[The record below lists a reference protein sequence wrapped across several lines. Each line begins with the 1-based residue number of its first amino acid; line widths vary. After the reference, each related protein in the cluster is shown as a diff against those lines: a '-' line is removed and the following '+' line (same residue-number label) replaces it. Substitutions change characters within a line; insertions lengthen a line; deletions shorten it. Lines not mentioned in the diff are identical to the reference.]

1 MSSVIGAKIRQY
13 RRLRG
18 ITQEQLGSLVGV
30 TTQAVSKW
38 ERGGTPD
45 AELLPEIADVLE
57 VSVDALFGRAEVTLE
72 AEIISKL
79 VSDESG
85 DVFNHAF
92 RLCCMVLIGLVR
104 EKSIAET
111 IPEGFP
117 DNLRNSFNIKYF
129 SKLLYDSGIVCAR
142 LSHDFRYFFLLP
154 SPEKPLNEKLVDRE
168 QIREVFEV
176 LSHPEVL
183 DIIFYMY
190 TRLNTPVST
199 SLIAKNTGLSHDR
212 ADEWMKMLCNVNL
225 ADCSVIATENGEI
238 NSYTFRQESSL
249 IPLLCFA
256 DEICQRG
263 IIDYLTQF
271 ERKTPLFKPMV

>member
-85 DVFNHAF
+85 DAFNHAF
-92 RLCCMVLIGLVR
+92 RLCCMVLLGLVR

-111 IPEGFP
+111 INTKDAKNGII
-117 DNLRNSFNIKYF
+117 SAYF
-129 SKLLYDSGIVCAR
+129 S
-142 LSHDFRYFFLLP
+142 LS
-154 SPEKPLNEKLVDRE
+154 PL
-168 QIREVFEV
+168 
-176 LSHPEVL
+176 
-183 DIIFYMY
+183 
-190 TRLNTPVST
+190 
-199 SLIAKNTGLSHDR
+199 
-212 ADEWMKMLCNVNL
+212 
-225 ADCSVIATENGEI
+225 
-238 NSYTFRQESSL
+238 
-249 IPLLCFA
+249 
-256 DEICQRG
+256 
-263 IIDYLTQF
+263 
-271 ERKTPLFKPMV
+271 

>member
-1 MSSVIGAKIRQY
+1 M
-13 RRLRG
+13 
-18 ITQEQLGSLVGV
+18 GV

-85 DVFNHAF
+85 DAFNHAF
-92 RLCCMVLIGLVR
+92 RLCCMVLLGLVR

-117 DNLRNSFNIKYF
+117 DNLRNSFNI
-129 SKLLYDSGIVCAR
+129 AR

>member
-38 ERGGTPD
+38 ERGG
-45 AELLPEIADVLE
+45 
-57 VSVDALFGRAEVTLE
+57 
-72 AEIISKL
+72 
-79 VSDESG
+79 
-85 DVFNHAF
+85 
-92 RLCCMVLIGLVR
+92 
-104 EKSIAET
+104 
-111 IPEGFP
+111 
-117 DNLRNSFNIKYF
+117 
-129 SKLLYDSGIVCAR
+129 
-142 LSHDFRYFFLLP
+142 
-154 SPEKPLNEKLVDRE
+154 
-168 QIREVFEV
+168 
-176 LSHPEVL
+176 
-183 DIIFYMY
+183 
-190 TRLNTPVST
+190 TPVST